1 MVHPA
6 TKRAVGAAVAALGVS
21 LDIGFVFPPKPGEE
35 RGYGQ
40 WTNRDLTY
48 SETML
53 MLPRAAAANARGGNI
68 YMRLGPSVRDDH
80 PGVVLLDD
88 LDHDAVDQL
97 SRDGLEPCL
106 VVETSSGNFQVWI
119 RLASAGAVPYS
130 TMGSVARHL
139 ARTYGGD
146 ERAVSPRQPGRLPGF
161 TNRKPKHQQDDGRFP
176 YVRLVHAEPGRIA
189 GAGRSLLE
197 LLSTPGTAG
206 AAAGAAP
213 ETPLVAA
220 DPSADIDPAV
230 MARLDEIR
238 IEQLSRIRRE
248 VDADRRPTY
257 AASPSEVDF
266 AVAKVAL
273 SHGIASNQMVVWIA
287 VRRPKKQLSYA
298 VHTVEAAASVP
309 DSISS
314 TPGWVPPS

>member
-6 TKRAVGAAVAALGVS
+6 TQRAVGAAVAALGVR

-48 SETML
+48 SEAML

-68 YMRLGPSVRDDH
+68 YMRLGPGVKDNH

-106 VVETSSGNFQVWI
+106 VVETSSGNFQAWI
-119 RLASAGAVPYS
+119 RIIDTGAVPYS

-161 TNRKPKHQQDDGRFP
+161 TNRKSKHKQDDGRFP
-176 YVRLVHAEPGRIA
+176 FVRLVYAQPGRIA
-189 GAGRSLLE
+189 SAGGSLLE

-206 AAAGAAP
+206 AAAGATP

-220 DPSADIDPAV
+220 GPIAKMDPIV
-230 MARLDEIR
+230 GARLDAIYLRQQDR
-238 IEQLSRIRRE
+238 IGRE
-248 VDADRRPTY
+248 VAMGRRPIG
-257 AASPSEVDF
+257 AASPSEVDY
-266 AVAKVAL
+266 ATAL
-273 SHGIASNQMVVWIA
+273 AALRESIELSVIAIWIA
-287 VRRPKKQLSYA
+287 RRRLSKPADYGMRTA
-298 VHTVEAAASVP
+298 LAAEAT
-309 DSISS
+309 ITNNS
-314 TPGWVPPS
+314 TNTILRRL

>member
-6 TKRAVGAAVAALGVS
+6 TQRAVGAAVAALGVP

-48 SETML
+48 SEVISL
-53 MLPRAAAANARGGNI
+53 LPRAAAANARGGNI
-68 YMRLGPSVRDDH
+68 YMRLGPGVKESH

-88 LDHDAVDQL
+88 LDRDAL
-97 SRDGLEPCL
+97 HRISRDGLEPCL
-106 VVETSSGNFQVWI
+106 VVETSSANFQAWI
-119 RLASAGAVPYS
+119 RLTGAGQVPYS
-130 TMGSVARHL
+130 TMASVARHL

-161 TNRKPKHQQDDGRFP
+161 TNRKPKHQQDGRFP
-176 YVRLVHAEPGRIA
+176 FVRLVHAEPGRVA
-189 GAGRSLLE
+189 GAGGSVLE

-220 DPSADIDPAV
+220 DPPPDIDLAV
-230 MARLDEIR
+230 ATRLDELHA
-238 IEQLSRIRRE
+238 EQLNRIQEE
-248 VDADRRPTY
+248 VAGGRRPLH
-257 AASPSEVDF
+257 ASSASEVDF
-266 AVAKVAL
+266 ATARAALLQRFTPHDVAAWLTWRRTNKD
-273 SHGIASNQMVVWIA
+273 SSYPGRT
-287 VRRPKKQLSYA
+287 VRAAETFRPGRS
-298 VHTVEAAASVP
+298 
-309 DSISS
+309 
-314 TPGWVPPS
+314 G